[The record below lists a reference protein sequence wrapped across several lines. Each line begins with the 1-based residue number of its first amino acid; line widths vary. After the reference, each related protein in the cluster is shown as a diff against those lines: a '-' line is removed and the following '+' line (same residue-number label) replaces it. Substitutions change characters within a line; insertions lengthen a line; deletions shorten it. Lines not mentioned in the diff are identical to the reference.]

1 MGFVANTADRIR
13 QFFRQDKEQLP
24 LRMAKGASPSGP
36 ASAGYDMLQA
46 YGQDV
51 LSDYLRLEHDL
62 LGRYVDYEEMDDY
75 PEISTALDIF
85 SDDASQPETQINRTI
100 WVESQD
106 ESVQRVLDDLFH
118 KTLRIDEEIWE
129 IARTLVKYGN
139 DCEEILVTENG
150 VEGLNFLPP
159 PTVRRIEGPRGEL
172 FGFIQDFKGKFGY
185 GPQEF
190 QQILTQRMATPL
202 GRAGT
207 PEKQGTSGY
216 EGRVAALE
224 DWEVVHFRLRG
235 KHRRSLYGYS
245 VCEPA
250 RWIWKRLMMLE
261 DAALI
266 YRLQRAPE
274 RYAFYVDT
282 GDLPPAEALAFVN
295 RVRQGYKK
303 TKYFN
308 PQTGK
313 LDLKFNPIAQDEDF
327 FVPSRKGQDGTR
339 IEVLGAP
346 SWQHM
351 EDIEY
356 FRSKLFAALKIPKA
370 YMGQEEGVARAV
382 LSSEDVR
389 FARTILRVQREL
401 RNGLSKVCR
410 IHLAALNI
418 NPYQMDYDIRM
429 TVPSSIF
436 ELAQLEVRNA
446 RADLAGRMGEF
457 VSLHWTLSNVF
468 GFSDSDIETIIAQQE
483 DDVLRTEMNQA
494 KAQVAVQKYQSEAMP
509 PPPPEVAG
517 APPGAPAVPGGAP
530 GEEQTPPDGTQPA
543 EDTGDAETPATPAPT
558 PGTDQRAAKL
568 TAYRNKKYPLVQS
581 RTPKR
586 RGVIT
591 EEDLFKGSHRETEKR
606 AMDKLE
612 KLLKNDRA
620 LAQRLLEVRSLLSD
634 MRSFSRSR

>member
-1 MGFVANTADRIR
+1 
-13 QFFRQDKEQLP
+13 
-24 LRMAKGASPSGP
+24 
-36 ASAGYDMLQA
+36 
-46 YGQDV
+46 
-51 LSDYLRLEHDL
+51 
-62 LGRYVDYEEMDDY
+62 MDDY

-85 SDDASQPETQINRTI
+85 SDDSSQPETQINRTV
-100 WVESQD
+100 WVESPD
-106 ESVQRVLDDLFH
+106 ESVQRVLDDLLH
-118 KTLRIDEEIWE
+118 KNLRIDEEIWE

-190 QQILTQRMATPL
+190 QQILTQRMSTPL
-202 GRAGT
+202 GRAGV
-207 PEKQGTSGY
+207 PDKNATSAND
-216 EGRVAALE
+216 GRVAALE

-245 VCEPA
+245 VLESA

-274 RYAFYVDT
+274 RYAFYVDV

-295 RVRQGYKK
+295 RVRQGHKK

-308 PQTGK
+308 PVSGK

-339 IEVLGAP
+339 IDVLGAP

-351 EDIEY
+351 DDVEY
-356 FRSKLFAALKIPKA
+356 FRSKLFAALKVPKA

-389 FARTILRVQREL
+389 FARTVLRVQREI
-401 RNGLSKVCR
+401 RNGLAKVCR

-418 NPYQMDYDIRM
+418 DPYQVDYEIRM

-446 RADLAGRMGEF
+446 RADLAGRMGQF
-457 VSLHWTLSNVF
+457 VSLHWTLENVF
-468 GFSDSDIETIIAQQE
+468 GFNDHDIELIIEQQQ
-483 DDVLRTEMNQA
+483 DDAIRIALNQA
-494 KAQVAVQKYQSEAMP
+494 KAEMAVQKFQQESMP
-509 PPPPEVAG
+509 APPAG
-517 APPGAPAVPGGAP
+517 APGAAQAPQAPPESPPGP
-530 GEEQTPPDGTQPA
+530 EQPPIDGVQPA
-543 EDTGDAETPATPAPT
+543 EDQTPQVPEPEPEPVAPATNA
-558 PGTDQRAAKL
+558 QKL
-568 TAYRNKKYPLVQS
+568 TAFRAKKYPLNQS
-581 RTPKR
+581 RR
-586 RGVIT
+586 NFQRGVIT
-591 EEDLFKGSHRETEKR
+591 EEELFAGAHRENEKK
-606 AMDKLE
+606 AMGKLE
-612 KLLKNDRA
+612 QLLKNDKV
-620 LAQRLLEVRSLLSD
+620 LANRLLEIRALLDDVRSI
-634 MRSFSRSR
+634 RGGK